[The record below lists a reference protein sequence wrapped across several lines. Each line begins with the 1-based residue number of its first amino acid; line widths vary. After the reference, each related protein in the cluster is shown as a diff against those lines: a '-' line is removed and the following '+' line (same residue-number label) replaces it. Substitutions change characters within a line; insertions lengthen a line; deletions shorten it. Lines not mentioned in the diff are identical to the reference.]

1 MGGAN
6 GFVLGKEMC
15 VAGALGGPVLGRLPP
30 RGLPGSQLATP
41 SSRTA
46 GVEGSPSLLPPP
58 PCSRALLKPWG
69 EALVPESA
77 RPACCVCSTK
87 WILAFHVNCG
97 RRAAGPLPF
106 LVLLSRPLK
115 RETLDGLTSRALLGQ
130 MSDSIFTLLPLAHL
144 KYFDLDFEVAFYFL
158 IPYRADVATGVVG

>member
-1 MGGAN
+1 MCCGGAR
-6 GFVLGKEMC
+6 GARLGTP
-15 VAGALGGPVLGRLPP
+15 ASPGSGWQPASDPLLPDCGS
-30 RGLPGSQLATP
+30 RGLPLTH
-41 SSRTA
+41 
-46 GVEGSPSLLPPP
+46 PPP

-115 RETLDGLTSRALLGQ
+115 RVALDGLTSRALLGQ

-144 KYFDLDFEVAFYFL
+144 KYFDLDFEIAFYFL

>member
-1 MGGAN
+1 
-6 GFVLGKEMC
+6 MC

-41 SSRTA
+41 SSWTA
-46 GVEGSPSLLPPP
+46 GVEGSPSCIRPHALPPG
-58 PCSRALLKPWG
+58 PCSHALLKPWG
-69 EALVPESA
+69 DALMLESA

-87 WILAFHVNCG
+87 WILAFHMNCG

-106 LVLLSRPLK
+106 LVLLSWPLK
-115 RETLDGLTSRALLGQ
+115 REALNGLTSRALLGQ
-130 MSDSIFTLLPLAHL
+130 LSDSIFTLLPLALL
-144 KYFDLDFEVAFYFL
+144 KYFDLDFEIAFYFL